1 MSTPS
6 HTGFDAGDGGM
17 RMCIRRHDWSQTPLG
32 PPGQW
37 PPSLRTAVEMMLHSA
52 FPMFLAWGPD
62 LTFLYND
69 AYAPLLGQKHG
80 RALGERFCELWAEV
94 WTDMVPLIDR
104 ALSGKQV
111 YFEDMPMTVNRRG
124 YPERATFTFS
134 HAPLIG
140 DDGQVAGLFCTV
152 METTR
157 RVASER
163 RAAFELTVSDAL
175 RPLASSEEVI
185 ATACAL
191 LGGELHA
198 GRVVYAEMVE
208 ASGRFSVPH
217 WWARDGR
224 ARARLNL
231 KPDFRLDEFGPA
243 VGAALRAGDVV
254 RIHDSAH
261 DVRTLGYRSAY
272 VADGIGAML
281 VVPLVKLG
289 RLTACLGI
297 DCPLARHWSE
307 DDVQLARDVAERT
320 WAAAETA
327 RAQAELRAERDRS
340 RHIFDTIAEGFAVF
354 DANWNIVE
362 MNAEGL
368 RLCRA
373 TAQEIVGRNHWEV
386 FPHTVDMDAGRMY
399 REVMR
404 TRVASAAVYSHTF
417 PDGERVW
424 TEVRAYPMQDGSIAS
439 FFRDITDRKLAEE
452 RLMEADRRKDEF
464 LAMLA
469 HELRNPLAPISAAAE
484 LLRIGTLDEARVRQS
499 SNIIGRQVR
508 HMTRLVDDLLD
519 VSRVTRGLITLERAP
534 VAMRAVVQE
543 AVEQVRPAIDARRQ
557 ALSLHLPPS
566 WAQVEGDKARLVQ
579 VVANVLGNATK
590 YTSDAGAIDL
600 RAEVR
605 AGGGK
610 HALVIGVRDQGIGM
624 DRELT
629 KRVFDLFTQA
639 ERSSDRSQGGLGLGL
654 ALVRNL
660 VELHGGTVGCSSPG
674 PGKGS
679 TFVITLPLAQGAAP
693 AQPPESA
700 AAAGAAGAAGLAEP
714 AAAAVRAAALKI
726 LVVDDN
732 VDAAETL
739 GLLLAACGHEVVV
752 EHEPV
757 RALERARS
765 VAPDVC
771 LLDIGLPGMDGR
783 ELARRLRAQPE
794 TAAAVLVAVTGYGQQ
809 QDRDQAFA
817 AGFQHHLVKPVDID
831 ALERLLEGVGA
842 AAGLAAGAA

>member
-1 MSTPS
+1 MSFPL
-6 HTGFDAGDGGM
+6 HTGSDDGGM
-17 RMCIRRHDWSQTPLG
+17 RMRIRRHDWSQTPLG
-32 PPGQW
+32 PAADW
-37 PPSLRTAVEMMLHSA
+37 PPALRTAVDMMLHSA

-69 AYAPLLGQKHG
+69 AYVPLLGQKHEH
-80 RALGERFCELWAEV
+80 ALGERFSDLWAEV
-94 WTDMVPLIDR
+94 WKEMVPLIDR
-104 ALSGKQV
+104 ALSGKPV
-111 YFEDMPMTVNRRG
+111 YFEDMPMTVMRRG
-124 YPERATFTFS
+124 YPERATFTLS

-140 DDGQVAGLFCTV
+140 EDGQVAGLFCTV

-157 RVASER
+157 RVAAER

-185 ATACAL
+185 ATASAL

-198 GRVVYAEMVE
+198 GRVVYAEMDE
-208 ASGRFSVPH
+208 SSGRFSVPR

-224 ARARLNL
+224 KWAQPNQQ
-231 KPDFRLDEFGPA
+231 PNFSLDEFGPA

-254 RIHDSAH
+254 RIHDSAR
-261 DVRTLGYRSAY
+261 DVRTVGYRSAY
-272 VADGIGAML
+272 VADQIGALL
-281 VVPLVKLG
+281 VVPLVKSG

-297 DCPLARHWSE
+297 DCPQPRHWSE

-320 WAAAETA
+320 WAATETA
-327 RAQAELRAERDRS
+327 RAQAALRAERDRS
-340 RHIFDTIAEGFAVF
+340 RSVFDTIAEGFAVF
-354 DANWNIVE
+354 DADWTILE

-368 RLCRA
+368 RICRT
-373 TAQEIVGRNHWEV
+373 TAEEVIGRNHWDV
-386 FPHTVDMDAGRMY
+386 FPHTVDMELGRMY

-404 TRVASAAVYSHTF
+404 TRVASAAICFHTY
-417 PDGERVW
+417 PDGQRMV
-424 TEVRAYPMQDGSIAS
+424 TEVRAYPMPDGSIAS

-452 RLMEADRRKDEF
+452 KLLEADRRKDEF

-484 LLRIGTLDEARVRQS
+484 LLRLGPPSEARVRQS

-534 VAMRAVVQE
+534 VGMRAVVQE
-543 AVEQVRPAIDARRQ
+543 AVEQVRPAIEARRQ
-557 ALSLHLPPS
+557 KLGVHLPPS
-566 WAQVEGDKARLVQ
+566 WATVEGDKARLVQ

-590 YTSDAGAIDL
+590 YTPEERAIDL

-605 AGGGK
+605 GMGEGSM
-610 HALVIGVRDQGIGM
+610 LVLSVRDEGIGM

-629 KRVFDLFTQA
+629 ARVFDLFTQA
-639 ERSSDRSQGGLGLGL
+639 ERSPDRSQGGLGLGL

-660 VELHGGTVGCSSPG
+660 VELQGGMVGCSSPG
-674 PGKGS
+674 LGKGS
-679 TFVITLPLAQGAAP
+679 TFVITLPLMPAAVPEPDLAPPP
-693 AQPPESA
+693 ATA
-700 AAAGAAGAAGLAEP
+700 AAAG
-714 AAAAVRAAALKI
+714 VLKV

-739 GLLLAACGHEVVV
+739 GLLLAAHGHEVVV
-752 EHEPV
+752 EHGALH
-757 RALERARS
+757 ALERARTL
-765 VAPDVC
+765 APDVC
-771 LLDIGLPGMDGR
+771 LLDIGLPEIDGR

-794 TAAAVLVAVTGYGQQ
+794 TARAVLVAVTGYGQQ
-809 QDRDQAFA
+809 QDREEAFA
-817 AGFQHHLVKPVDID
+817 AGFQHHLVKPVDFD
-831 ALERLLEGVGA
+831 ALARLLGEVR
-842 AAGLAAGAA
+842 AGAPAET

>member
-1 MSTPS
+1 
-6 HTGFDAGDGGM
+6 M
-17 RMCIRRHDWSQTPLG
+17 RIRRHDWSQTPLG
-32 PPGQW
+32 PAQGW
-37 PPSLRTAVEMMLHSA
+37 PPALRTAVDMMLHSS

-69 AYAPLLGQKHG
+69 AYVPLLGQKHG
-80 RALGERFCELWAEV
+80 NALGERFCDLWAEV
-94 WTDMVPLIDR
+94 WNEMVPLIDR
-104 ALSGKQV
+104 ALSGKPV
-111 YFEDMPMTVNRRG
+111 YFEDMPMTVTRRG

-157 RVASER
+157 RVAAER

-185 ATACAL
+185 ATASAL
-191 LGGELHA
+191 LGGELQA
-198 GRVVYAEMVE
+198 GRVMYAERDE
-208 ASGRFSVPH
+208 SSGRFSVPR

-224 ARARLNL
+224 RMSQ
-231 KPDFRLDEFGPA
+231 PSFSLDEFGPA

-254 RIHDSAH
+254 RIHDTAR
-261 DVRTLGYRSAY
+261 DVRTVGYRSAY
-272 VADGIGAML
+272 VASRIGSLL
-281 VVPLVKLG
+281 VVPLVKSG

-297 DCPLARHWSE
+297 DCPQPRHWSE

-320 WAAAETA
+320 WAATETA
-327 RAQAELRAERDRS
+327 RAQAALRAERDRS
-340 RHIFDTIAEGFAVF
+340 RSVFDTIAEGFAVF
-354 DANWNIVE
+354 DADWTILE

-373 TAQEIVGRNHWEV
+373 TADEIIGRNHWEV

-399 REVMR
+399 REVMK
-404 TRVASAAVYSHTF
+404 TRVASAAIYSHAF
-417 PDGERVW
+417 PDGQRIW
-424 TEVRAYPMQDGSIAS
+424 TEVRAYPMPDGSIAS

-452 RLMEADRRKDEF
+452 KLLEADRRKDEF

-484 LLRIGTLDEARVRQS
+484 LLRIGAPSEALVRRS

-519 VSRVTRGLITLERAP
+519 VSRVTRGLITLERTP
-534 VAMRAVVQE
+534 VGMRGVVQE

-557 ALSLHLPPS
+557 RLAVHLPPS
-566 WAQVEGDKARLVQ
+566 WATVEGDKARLVQ

-590 YTSDAGAIDL
+590 YTPEGRAIDL

-605 AGGGK
+605 AAGESAGEST
-610 HALVIGVRDQGIGM
+610 ALVLSVRDEGIGM

-629 KRVFDLFTQA
+629 ERVFDLFAQA
-639 ERSSDRSQGGLGLGL
+639 ERSPDRSQGGLGLGL

-660 VELHGGTVGCSSPG
+660 VELQGGAVGCSSPG
-674 PGKGS
+674 VGKGS
-679 TFVITLPLAQGAAP
+679 TFVITLPLLHAEVPDAGPVAAMP
-693 AQPPESA
+693 
-700 AAAGAAGAAGLAEP
+700 AAAGP
-714 AAAAVRAAALKI
+714 ADTLKV

-739 GLLLAACGHEVVV
+739 GLLLAAQGHEVVV
-752 EHEPV
+752 EHGAL
-757 RALERARS
+757 RALERARTL
-765 VAPDVC
+765 VPDVC
-771 LLDIGLPGMDGR
+771 LLDIGLPEIDGR
-783 ELARRLRAQPE
+783 ELARRLRAQLE
-794 TAAAVLVAVTGYGQQ
+794 TAHAVLVAVTGYGQQ
-809 QDRDQAFA
+809 QDREDAFA
-817 AGFQHHLVKPVDID
+817 AGFQHHLVKPVDFD
-831 ALERLLEGVGA
+831 ALVRLLGEVR
-842 AAGLAAGAA
+842 AGTQAMSQEAS

>member
-1 MSTPS
+1 MASPL
-6 HTGFDAGDGGM
+6 HTGSGNDGGM
-17 RMCIRRHDWSQTPLG
+17 RVRIRRHDWSQTPLG
-32 PPGQW
+32 PIEGW
-37 PPSLRTAVEMMLHSA
+37 PPALRTAVEMMLHSA

-62 LTFLYND
+62 LVFLYND

-80 RALGERFCELWAEV
+80 RALGERFSDLWAEV
-94 WTDMVPLIDR
+94 WKDMVPLIDR
-104 ALSGKQV
+104 ALSGKPV
-111 YFEDMPMTVNRRG
+111 YFEDMPMTVARRG

-134 HAPLIG
+134 HAPLVG
-140 DDGQVAGLFCTV
+140 GDGQVAGLFCTV

-157 RVASER
+157 RVAAER

-185 ATACAL
+185 ATASAL

-198 GRVVYAEMVE
+198 GRVVYAEMNH
-208 ASGRFSVPH
+208 ASGRFSVPR

-224 ARARLNL
+224 SMSQ
-231 KPDFRLDEFGPA
+231 PSFSLDEFGPA

-254 RIHDSAH
+254 RIHDTAR
-261 DVRTLGYRSAY
+261 DVRTIGCRSAY
-272 VADGIGAML
+272 VADRIGALL
-281 VVPLVKLG
+281 VVPLVKSN

-297 DCPLARHWSE
+297 DCPQARHWSD

-320 WAAAETA
+320 WAAVETA

-340 RHIFDTIAEGFAVF
+340 RNIFDTIAEGFALF
-354 DANWNIVE
+354 DADWNVLE

-368 RLCRA
+368 RICRLEA
-373 TAQEIVGRNHWEV
+373 LDVVGRNHWEV
-386 FPHTVDMDAGRMY
+386 FPHTVEAEPGPMY

-404 TRVASAAVYSHTF
+404 TRVAGAAEHAHTF
-417 PDGERVW
+417 PDGSRLW
-424 TEVRAYPMQDGSIAS
+424 TEVRAYPMQDGGMAA

-452 RLMEADRRKDEF
+452 KLVEADRRKDEF

-484 LLRIGTLDEARVRQS
+484 LLRIGALNEARVRQS

-519 VSRVTRGLITLERAP
+519 VSRVTRGLITLERAQ
-534 VAMRAVVQE
+534 VGMRAVVQE
-543 AVEQVRPAIDARRQ
+543 AVEQVRPAIEARGQR
-557 ALSLHLPPS
+557 LSVHLPPS
-566 WAQVEGDKARLVQ
+566 WALVEGDKARLVQ
-579 VVANVLGNATK
+579 VVANVLGNAAK
-590 YTSDAGAIDL
+590 YTPDACAIDL

-605 AGGGK
+605 AE
-610 HALVIGVRDQGIGM
+610 ALVIGVRDEGIGM
-624 DRELT
+624 ERELT
-629 KRVFDLFTQA
+629 ERVFDLFAQA

-674 PGKGS
+674 LGKGS
-679 TFVITLPLAQGAAP
+679 TFVISLPLMRDALPAAPPSSGLPASDGAAARP
-693 AQPPESA
+693 
-700 AAAGAAGAAGLAEP
+700 
-714 AAAAVRAAALKI
+714 LKL

-739 GLLLAACGHEVVV
+739 GLLLAAHGHEVVV
-752 EHEPV
+752 EHDPL
-757 RALERARS
+757 RALERARAG
-765 VAPDVC
+765 VPDVC
-771 LLDIGLPGMDGR
+771 LLDIGLPEIDGR

-794 TAAAVLVAVTGYGQQ
+794 TAGAVLVAVTGYGQQ
-809 QDRDQAFA
+809 QDRDQTRE
-817 AGFQHHLVKPVDID
+817 AGFQHHLVKPLDVD
-831 ALERLLEGVGA
+831 ALVRLLGEVGAGLRAGA
-842 AAGLAAGAA
+842 AAWHPAS

>member
-1 MSTPS
+1 MSFPT
-6 HTGFDAGDGGM
+6 HTIDDGM
-17 RMCIRRHDWSQTPLG
+17 RMRIRRHDWSQTPLG
-32 PPGQW
+32 PPADW
-37 PPSLRTAVEMMLHSA
+37 PAALRTAVDMVLHSA

-62 LTFLYND
+62 LIFLYND
-69 AYAPLLGQKHG
+69 AYTPLLGQKHG
-80 RALGERFCELWAEV
+80 RALGARFRDLWAEV
-94 WTDMVPLIDR
+94 WKDMVPLIDR
-104 ALSGKQV
+104 ALSGKPV
-111 YFEDMPMTVNRRG
+111 YFEDMPMTVTRRG

-152 METTR
+152 IETTR
-157 RVASER
+157 RVAAER

-185 ATACAL
+185 ATASAL

-198 GRVVYAEMVE
+198 GRVVYAELDE
-208 ASGRFSVPH
+208 ASGRFSVPRR
-217 WWARDGR
+217 WARDGR
-224 ARARLNL
+224 
-231 KPDFRLDEFGPA
+231 KPSRPSFSLDEFGPA
-243 VGAALRAGDVV
+243 VGAALRAGDIV
-254 RIHDSAH
+254 RIHDTAR
-261 DVRTLGYRSAY
+261 DVRTIGYRSAY
-272 VADGIGAML
+272 IADQIGSLLAI
-281 VVPLVKLG
+281 PLVKSG

-297 DCPLARHWSE
+297 DCPQARHWSD

-327 RAQAELRAERDRS
+327 RAQAALRAERDRS

-354 DANWNIVE
+354 DADWNIVE

-368 RLCRA
+368 RLCRVK
-373 TAQEIVGRNHWEV
+373 AQDVIGRNHWEV

-399 REVMR
+399 REVMG
-404 TRVASAAVYSHTF
+404 TRVASAAIYAHTF
-417 PDGERVW
+417 PDGERIW

-452 RLMEADRRKDEF
+452 KLVEADRRKDEF

-484 LLRIGTLDEARVRQS
+484 LLRIGRLEEARVRQS

-519 VSRVTRGLITLERAP
+519 VSRVTRGLITLERSP
-534 VAMRAVVQE
+534 VGMRGVVQE
-543 AVEQVRPAIDARRQ
+543 AVEQVKPAMDARRQ
-557 ALSLHLPPS
+557 RLSVHLPPS

-590 YTSDAGAIDL
+590 YTPEACAIDV

-605 AGGGK
+605 AEVGTRKGRS
-610 HALVIGVRDQGIGM
+610 ALVISVRDEGIGM
-624 DRELT
+624 EPELT
-629 KRVFDLFTQA
+629 ERVFDLFTQA

-660 VELHGGTVGCSSPG
+660 VELQGGSVACSSPG
-674 PGKGS
+674 LGKGS
-679 TFVITLPLAQGAAP
+679 TFVITLPLLANAESGAPP
-693 AQPPESA
+693 AALPAVQ
-700 AAAGAAGAAGLAEP
+700 AGAPQPL
-714 AAAAVRAAALKI
+714 RI

-739 GLLLAACGHEVVV
+739 GLLLAAHGHEVVV
-752 EHEPV
+752 EHEPF
-757 RALERARS
+757 RALDRARS

-771 LLDIGLPGMDGR
+771 LLDIGLPGIDGR

-794 TAAAVLVAVTGYGQQ
+794 TASSVLMAVTGYGQQ
-809 QDRDQAFA
+809 QDREQALA
-817 AGFQHHLVKPVDID
+817 AGFQHHLVKPVDFD
-831 ALERLLEGVGA
+831 ALVRLLDEVRA
-842 AAGLAAGAA
+842 APQDAAQVSARFLSASGCS

>member
-1 MSTPS
+1 MAPPS
-6 HTGFDAGDGGM
+6 HTGFDSDDGM
-17 RMCIRRHDWSQTPLG
+17 RMRIRRHDWSRTPLG
-32 PPGQW
+32 PRESW
-37 PPSLRTAVEMMLHSA
+37 PPALRTAVDMMLHSA
-52 FPMFLAWGPD
+52 FPMFMAWGPD

-69 AYAPLLGQKHG
+69 AYVPLLGQKHG
-80 RALGERFCELWAEV
+80 RALGERFSGLWAEV
-94 WTDMVPLIDR
+94 WQEMVPLIDR
-104 ALSGKQV
+104 ALSGKPV

-134 HAPLIG
+134 HSPLIG
-140 DDGQVAGLFCTV
+140 EDGQVAGLFCTV

-157 RVASER
+157 RVAAER

-185 ATACAL
+185 ATASAL
-191 LGGELHA
+191 LGGELQA
-198 GRVVYAEMVE
+198 GRVVYAEMN
-208 ASGRFSVPH
+208 ASTERFSVPR

-224 ARARLNL
+224 TMSQ
-231 KPDFRLDEFGPA
+231 PSFSLDEFGPA

-254 RIHDSAH
+254 RIHDTAR
-261 DVRTLGYRSAY
+261 DVRTMGYRSAY
-272 VADGIGAML
+272 IADQIGSML
-281 VVPLVKLG
+281 VVPLVKSN

-297 DCPLARHWSE
+297 DCPQPRHWTDE
-307 DDVQLARDVAERT
+307 DVQLARDVAERT
-320 WAAAETA
+320 WAATETA

-340 RHIFDTIAEGFAVF
+340 RHLFDTIAEGFAVF
-354 DANWNIVE
+354 DADWNIVE

-368 RLCRA
+368 RLCRT
-373 TAQEIVGRNHWEV
+373 TAEEVIGRNHWEV

-404 TRVASAAVYSHTF
+404 TRVASAAIYSHTF
-417 PDGERVW
+417 ADGQRIW

-452 RLMEADRRKDEF
+452 KLMEADRRKDEF

-484 LLRIGTLDEARVRQS
+484 LLRLGRLDEARLRQS

-519 VSRVTRGLITLERAP
+519 VSRVTRGLITLERAR
-534 VAMRAVVQE
+534 VGMRGVVQE
-543 AVEQVRPAIDARRQ
+543 AVEQVKPAMDARHQ
-557 ALSLHLPPS
+557 KLSVHLPPS
-566 WAQVEGDKARLVQ
+566 WAVVEGDKARLVQ

-590 YTSDAGAIDL
+590 YTPEDRAIDL
-600 RAEVR
+600 RAEAR
-605 AGGGK
+605 GGL
-610 HALVIGVRDQGIGM
+610 LVISVRDEGIGM

-629 KRVFDLFTQA
+629 DRVFDLFTQA

-660 VELHGGTVGCSSPG
+660 VELQGGSVGCSSPG
-674 PGKGS
+674 LGKGS
-679 TFVITLPLAQGAAP
+679 TFVITLPLLEME
-693 AQPPESA
+693 ESERET
-700 AAAGAAGAAGLAEP
+700 AAAGTPSTAHG
-714 AAAAVRAAALKI
+714 AALKV

-739 GLLLAACGHEVVV
+739 GLLLAAYGHEVVI
-752 EHEPV
+752 EHEPL
-757 RALERARS
+757 RAIERARS

-783 ELARRLRAQPE
+783 ELARRLRALPE
-794 TAAAVLVAVTGYGQQ
+794 TAASVLVAVTGYGQQ
-809 QDRDQAFA
+809 QDREQAFE
-817 AGFQHHLVKPVDID
+817 AGFQHHLVKPVDFD
-831 ALERLLEGVGA
+831 TLARLLDGVRA
-842 AAGLAAGAA
+842 VPC

>member
-1 MSTPS
+1 MASPT
-6 HTGFDAGDGGM
+6 HTGSDGDGGM
-17 RMCIRRHDWSQTPLG
+17 RVRIRRHDWQQTPLG
-32 PPGQW
+32 PIAGW
-37 PPSLRTAVEMMLHSA
+37 PPALRTAVEMMLHSA

-69 AYAPLLGQKHG
+69 AYVPLLGQKHG
-80 RALGERFCELWAEV
+80 RALGERFCDLWAEV
-94 WTDMVPLIDR
+94 WKEMVPLIDR

-111 YFEDMPMTVNRRG
+111 YYEDMPMMVVRRG

-140 DDGQVAGLFCTV
+140 DDGQVAGLYCTV

-157 RVASER
+157 RVAAER

-185 ATACAL
+185 ATASAL

-198 GRVVYAEMVE
+198 GRVVYADMNH
-208 ASGRFSVPH
+208 ASGRFSVPR

-224 ARARLNL
+224 MMSQ
-231 KPDFRLDEFGPA
+231 PSFSLDEFGPA

-254 RIHDSAH
+254 RIHDSAR
-261 DVRTLGYRSAY
+261 DVRTMGYRSAY
-272 VADGIGAML
+272 IADGIGSLL
-281 VVPLVKLG
+281 VVPLVKSN

-297 DCPLARHWSE
+297 DCPQPRHWSD

-320 WAAAETA
+320 WAATETA

-354 DANWNIVE
+354 DADWTILE

-373 TAQEIVGRNHWEV
+373 SADDVIGRNHWEV

-404 TRVASAAVYSHTF
+404 TRVASAAIYSYTY
-417 PDGERVW
+417 PDGQRIW

-452 RLMEADRRKDEF
+452 KLMEADRRKDEF

-484 LLRIGTLDEARVRQS
+484 LLRIGTLNEARVRQS

-519 VSRVTRGLITLERAP
+519 VSRVTRGLITLERAQ
-534 VAMRAVVQE
+534 VGMRAVVQE
-543 AVEQVRPAIDARRQ
+543 AVEQVRPAIEGRRQ
-557 ALSLHLPPS
+557 RLALHLPPS
-566 WAQVEGDKARLVQ
+566 WTMVEGDKARLVQ

-590 YTSDAGAIDL
+590 YTPDGCAIDL

-605 AGGGK
+605 AGGEKG
-610 HALVIGVRDQGIGM
+610 ALVISVRDEGIGM

-629 KRVFDLFTQA
+629 ERVFDLFTQA

-660 VELHGGTVGCSSPG
+660 VELHGGMVACSSPG
-674 PGKGS
+674 LGKGS
-679 TFVITLPLAQGAAP
+679 TFVITLPLLRDALPAPLPEAHAP
-693 AQPPESA
+693 AA
-700 AAAGAAGAAGLAEP
+700 KAGS
-714 AAAAVRAAALKI
+714 LKV

-739 GLLLAACGHEVVV
+739 GLLLAAHGHEVVV
-752 EHEPV
+752 EHEPL
-757 RALERARS
+757 RALDRARS
-765 VAPDVC
+765 SAPDVC
-771 LLDIGLPGMDGR
+771 LLDIGLPEIDGR

-794 TAAAVLVAVTGYGQQ
+794 TAGAVLVAVTGYGQQ
-809 QDRDQAFA
+809 QDRDEAFA
-817 AGFQHHLVKPVDID
+817 AGFQHHLVKPVDFETL
-831 ALERLLEGVGA
+831 ARLLDQVQA
-842 AAGLAAGAA
+842 APRVPQDA

>member
-1 MSTPS
+1 MSSPT
-6 HTGFDAGDGGM
+6 HTIDDGM
-17 RMCIRRHDWSQTPLG
+17 RMRIRRHDWSQTPLG
-32 PPGQW
+32 PPGEW
-37 PPSLRTAVEMMLHSA
+37 PPALRTAVDMVLHSA

-62 LTFLYND
+62 LIFLYND
-69 AYAPLLGQKHG
+69 AYVPLLGQKHG
-80 RALGERFCELWAEV
+80 RALGEPFRDLWSEV
-94 WTDMVPLIDR
+94 WKDMVPLIDR
-104 ALSGKQV
+104 ALSGKPV
-111 YFEDMPMTVNRRG
+111 YFEDMPMTVMRRG
-124 YPERATFTFS
+124 YPERASFTFS

-185 ATACAL
+185 ATASAL

-198 GRVVYAEMVE
+198 DRVVYAEMND
-208 ASGRFSVPH
+208 ATGRFSVPR
-217 WWARDGR
+217 WWSRDGR
-224 ARARLNL
+224 QWTQ
-231 KPDFRLDEFGPA
+231 PSFSLDEFGPA

-254 RIHDSAH
+254 RIHDSAR
-261 DVRTLGYRSAY
+261 DVRTIGYRSAY
-272 VADGIGAML
+272 IADRIGALL
-281 VVPLVKLG
+281 VVPLVKSG

-297 DCPLARHWSE
+297 DCVLARHWS
-307 DDVQLARDVAERT
+307 DDDLQLARDVAERT
-320 WAAAETA
+320 WGAAETA
-327 RAQAELRAERDRS
+327 RAQAALRAERDRS
-340 RHIFDTIAEGFAVF
+340 RNIFDTIAEGFAVF
-354 DANWNIVE
+354 DADWNIVE

-368 RLCRA
+368 RLCRVKA
-373 TAQEIVGRNHWEV
+373 EETIGRSHWDV
-386 FPHTVDMDAGRMY
+386 FPHTVDMELGRMY
-399 REVMR
+399 REVMQ
-404 TRVASAAVYSHTF
+404 TRVASAAIYSYPF
-417 PDGERVW
+417 PDGQRIW
-424 TEVRAYPMQDGSIAS
+424 TEVRAYPMPDGSIAS

-452 RLMEADRRKDEF
+452 KLVEADRRKDEF

-484 LLRIGTLDEARVRQS
+484 LLRIGTLGEERVRQS

-519 VSRVTRGLITLERAP
+519 VSRVTRGLITLERAE
-534 VAMRAVVQE
+534 VGMRGVVQE

-557 ALSLHLPPS
+557 RLSVHLPPS

-590 YTSDAGAIDL
+590 YTPEGRAIDL

-605 AGGGK
+605 GEGGK
-610 HALVIGVRDQGIGM
+610 GVLVIGVRDEGIGM
-624 DRELT
+624 DRELSA
-629 KRVFDLFTQA
+629 RVFDLFAQG

-660 VELHGGTVGCSSPG
+660 VELHGGMVGCSSPG

-679 TFVITLPLAQGAAP
+679 SFVITLPLLPEAVSAPRQQGPAP
-693 AQPPESA
+693 A
-700 AAAGAAGAAGLAEP
+700 P
-714 AAAAVRAAALKI
+714 AAQAGVLRV

-739 GLLLAACGHEVVV
+739 GLLLAAHGHEVVV
-752 EHEPV
+752 EHEPL
-757 RALERARS
+757 RALERARR

-771 LLDIGLPGMDGR
+771 LLDIGLPGMDGH

-794 TAAAVLVAVTGYGQQ
+794 TAASMLVAITGYGQQ
-809 QDRDQAFA
+809 QDRDAAFA
-817 AGFQHHLVKPVDID
+817 AGFQHHLVKPVDVD
-831 ALERLLEGVGA
+831 ALARLLEGVQA
-842 AAGLAAGAA
+842 APQDARVPT

>member
-1 MSTPS
+1 MSFPT
-6 HTGFDAGDGGM
+6 HTGPDDGGM
-17 RMCIRRHDWSQTPLG
+17 RMRIRGHDWNQTPLG
-32 PPGQW
+32 PPEHW
-37 PPSLRTAVEMMLHSA
+37 PSALRTAVDMVLHSA

-62 LTFLYND
+62 LIFIYND

-80 RALGERFCELWAEV
+80 RALGERFCDLWAEV
-94 WTDMVPLIDR
+94 WKDMVPLIDR
-104 ALSGKQV
+104 ALSGKPV
-111 YFEDMPMTVNRRG
+111 YYEDMAMTVMRRG

-157 RVASER
+157 RVAAER

-185 ATACAL
+185 ATGSAL

-198 GRVVYAEMVE
+198 GRVVYAQMDD
-208 ASGRFSVPH
+208 ATGRFSVPR
-217 WWARDGR
+217 WWARDER
-224 ARARLNL
+224 KLSQPSFSL
-231 KPDFRLDEFGPA
+231 EEFGPA

-254 RIHDSAH
+254 RIHDTAR
-261 DVRTLGYRSAY
+261 DVRTMGYRSAY
-272 VADGIGAML
+272 IADQIGSLL
-281 VVPLVKLG
+281 VVPLVKSG

-297 DCPLARHWSE
+297 DCPQARHWSE

-327 RAQAELRAERDRS
+327 RAQAALRAERDRS

-354 DANWNIVE
+354 DADWNIVE

-368 RLCRA
+368 RLCRVK
-373 TAQEIVGRNHWEV
+373 AQDVIGRNHWEV

-404 TRVASAAVYSHTF
+404 TRVASATIYSHTF
-417 PDGERVW
+417 PDGQRIW

-439 FFRDITDRKLAEE
+439 FFRDITDRKLAEDK
-452 RLMEADRRKDEF
+452 LVEADRCKDEF

-484 LLRIGTLDEARVRQS
+484 LLRIGRLEEARVRQS

-519 VSRVTRGLITLERAP
+519 VSRVTRGLITLERAQ
-534 VAMRAVVQE
+534 VGMRAVVQE
-543 AVEQVRPAIDARRQ
+543 AVEQVKPSIEARRQ
-557 ALSLHLPPS
+557 RLSVHLPPS
-566 WAQVEGDKARLVQ
+566 WALVEGDKARLVQ

-590 YTSDAGAIDL
+590 YTPENCAIDL

-605 AGGGK
+605 AAGDK
-610 HALVIGVRDQGIGM
+610 STLVIGVRDEGIGM
-624 DRELT
+624 ERELT
-629 KRVFDLFTQA
+629 ARVFDLFTQA
-639 ERSSDRSQGGLGLGL
+639 QRSSDRSQGGLGLGL

-679 TFVITLPLAQGAAP
+679 TFVITLPLLQGAAP
-693 AQPPESA
+693 AA
-700 AAAGAAGAAGLAEP
+700 VAEP
-714 AAAAVRAAALKI
+714 AAPVVHAGVLKV

-739 GLLLAACGHEVVV
+739 GLLLAAHGHEVVV
-752 EHEPV
+752 EHEPL

-765 VAPDVC
+765 SPPDVC
-771 LLDIGLPGMDGR
+771 LLDIGLPDIDGR

-794 TAAAVLVAVTGYGQQ
+794 TAHAALVAVTGYGQQ
-809 QDRDQAFA
+809 QDREQAFA
-817 AGFQHHLVKPVDID
+817 AGFQHHLVKPVDFD
-831 ALERLLEGVGA
+831 ALVRLLDEVRPAPDVQPAMPQA
-842 AAGLAAGAA
+842 ARGLLDPLI

>member
-1 MSTPS
+1 MYRRQEKLCDNRPMSSPS
-6 HTGFDAGDGGM
+6 HTMDDGM
-17 RMCIRRHDWSQTPLG
+17 RMRIRRHDWSQTPLG
-32 PPGQW
+32 PPGEW
-37 PPSLRTAVEMMLHSA
+37 PPALRTAVDMVLHSS

-62 LTFLYND
+62 LIFLYND
-69 AYAPLLGQKHG
+69 AYVPLLGQKHG
-80 RALGERFCELWAEV
+80 RALGERFCDLWAEV
-94 WTDMVPLIDR
+94 WKDMVPLIDR
-104 ALSGKQV
+104 ALSGKPV
-111 YFEDMPMTVNRRG
+111 YFEDMPMTVMRRG

-185 ATACAL
+185 ATASAL

-198 GRVVYAEMVE
+198 DRVVYAEMNE
-208 ASGRFSVPH
+208 ATGRFSVPR

-224 ARARLNL
+224 
-231 KPDFRLDEFGPA
+231 KWTQPSFSLDEFGPA

-254 RIHDSAH
+254 RIHDTAR
-261 DVRTLGYRSAY
+261 DVRTMGYRSAY
-272 VADGIGAML
+272 IADRIGALL
-281 VVPLVKLG
+281 VVPLVKSG

-297 DCPLARHWSE
+297 DCLLARHWS
-307 DDVQLARDVAERT
+307 DDDLQLARDVAERT

-327 RAQAELRAERDRS
+327 RAQAALRAERDRS
-340 RHIFDTIAEGFAVF
+340 RNIFDTIAEGFAVF
-354 DANWNIVE
+354 DADWNIVE

-368 RLCRA
+368 RLCRVRA
-373 TAQEIVGRNHWEV
+373 EETIGRSHWEV
-386 FPHTVDMDAGRMY
+386 FPHTVDMELGRMY

-404 TRVASAAVYSHTF
+404 TRVASAAIYSHSF
-417 PDGERVW
+417 PDGQRVW
-424 TEVRAYPMQDGSIAS
+424 TEVRAYPMPDGSIAS

-452 RLMEADRRKDEF
+452 KLVEADRRKDEF

-484 LLRIGTLDEARVRQS
+484 LLRIGTLGEERVRQS

-519 VSRVTRGLITLERAP
+519 VSRVTRGLITLERAEIG
-534 VAMRAVVQE
+534 MRGVVQE
-543 AVEQVRPAIDARRQ
+543 AVEQVRPAIEARRQ
-557 ALSLHLPPS
+557 RLSVHLPPS
-566 WAQVEGDKARLVQ
+566 WALVEGDKARLVQ

-590 YTSDAGAIDL
+590 YTPEGREIDL

-605 AGGGK
+605 GDGAKG
-610 HALVIGVRDQGIGM
+610 ALVISVRDEGIGM
-624 DRELT
+624 DRELSV
-629 KRVFDLFTQA
+629 RVFDLFTQG

-660 VELHGGTVGCSSPG
+660 VELHGGMVGCSSPG

-679 TFVITLPLAQGAAP
+679 TFVITLPLLREAVPAP
-693 AQPPESA
+693 LPQAPV
-700 AAAGAAGAAGLAEP
+700 P
-714 AAAAVRAAALKI
+714 AAKTGCLTV

-739 GLLLAACGHEVVV
+739 GLLLAAHGHEVVV
-752 EHEPV
+752 EHESL
-757 RALERARS
+757 RALERAKR

-771 LLDIGLPGMDGR
+771 LLDIGLPGIDGH

-794 TAAAVLVAVTGYGQQ
+794 TAASVLVAITGYGQQ
-809 QDRDQAFA
+809 QDRDEAFA
-817 AGFQHHLVKPVDID
+817 AGFRHHLVKPVDFD
-831 ALERLLEGVGA
+831 ALARLLDSVQA
-842 AAGLAAGAA
+842 PQDA

>member
-1 MSTPS
+1 MHRRQEKVCDNQSMSSPS
-6 HTGFDAGDGGM
+6 HTMDDGM
-17 RMCIRRHDWSQTPLG
+17 RMRIRRHDWGQTPLG
-32 PPGQW
+32 PPEGW
-37 PPSLRTAVEMMLHSA
+37 PPALRTAVDMMLHSA

-62 LTFLYND
+62 LVFLYND
-69 AYAPLLGQKHG
+69 AYVPLLGQKHG
-80 RALGERFCELWAEV
+80 RALGARFCDLWAEV
-94 WTDMVPLIDR
+94 WKDMVPLIDR
-104 ALSGKQV
+104 ALSGKPV
-111 YFEDMPMTVNRRG
+111 YFEDMPMTVMRRG

-140 DDGQVAGLFCTV
+140 EDGQVAGLFCTV

-185 ATACAL
+185 ATASAL

-198 GRVVYAEMVE
+198 DRVVYAEMDE
-208 ASGRFSVPH
+208 ASGRFSVPR

-224 ARARLNL
+224 RM
-231 KPDFRLDEFGPA
+231 PQPSFSLDEFGPA

-254 RIHDSAH
+254 RIHDTAR
-261 DVRTLGYRSAY
+261 DVRTMGYRSVY
-272 VADGIGAML
+272 IADRIAALL
-281 VVPLVKLG
+281 VVPLVKSG

-297 DCPLARHWSE
+297 DCASARHWS
-307 DDVQLARDVAERT
+307 DDDLQLARDVAERT

-327 RAQAELRAERDRS
+327 RAQAALRAERDRS
-340 RHIFDTIAEGFAVF
+340 RNIFDTIAEGFAMF
-354 DANWNIVE
+354 DADWTVLE

-368 RLCRA
+368 RICRL
-373 TAQEIVGRNHWEV
+373 QEEDVIGRNHWEV
-386 FPHTVDMDAGRMY
+386 FPHTVDAEPGPMY

-404 TRVASAAVYSHTF
+404 TRVAGFAEHSHVF
-417 PDGERVW
+417 PDGSRLW
-424 TEVRAYPMQDGSIAS
+424 TEVRAYPMQDGGLAA

-452 RLMEADRRKDEF
+452 KLVEADRRKDEF

-484 LLRIGTLDEARVRQS
+484 LLRIGRPDEARVRQS

-519 VSRVTRGLITLERAP
+519 VSRVTRGLITLERAQ
-534 VAMRAVVQE
+534 VGMRGVVQE

-557 ALSLHLPPS
+557 RLSVHLPPS

-579 VVANVLGNATK
+579 VVANVLGNAAK
-590 YTSDAGAIDL
+590 YTPEACAIDL

-605 AGGGK
+605 GEGGK
-610 HALVIGVRDQGIGM
+610 GALVISVRDEGIGM

-629 KRVFDLFTQA
+629 ERVFDLFTQG

-679 TFVITLPLAQGAAP
+679 TFVITLPLLQQAVPAP
-693 AQPPESA
+693 LPQAQPPA
-700 AAAGAAGAAGLAEP
+700 AQGGALN
-714 AAAAVRAAALKI
+714 V

-739 GLLLAACGHEVVV
+739 GLLLAAHGHEVVV
-752 EHEPV
+752 EHEPL
-757 RALERARS
+757 RALERARRS
-765 VAPDVC
+765 APDVC
-771 LLDIGLPGMDGR
+771 LLDIGLPGMDGH

-794 TAAAVLVAVTGYGQQ
+794 TASSVLVAITGYGQQ
-809 QDRDQAFA
+809 QDRDAAFA
-817 AGFQHHLVKPVDID
+817 AGFQHHLVKPVDVD
-831 ALERLLEGVGA
+831 ALVRLLDSVQA
-842 AAGLAAGAA
+842 PPQLT

>member
-1 MSTPS
+1 MASPL
-6 HTGFDAGDGGM
+6 HNGPDGDGGM
-17 RMCIRRHDWSQTPLG
+17 RLRMRRHAWAETPLG
-32 PPGQW
+32 PIEAW
-37 PPSLRTAVEMMLHSA
+37 PPALRTAVDMMLHSA

-69 AYAPLLGQKHG
+69 AYVPLLGQKHG
-80 RALGERFCELWAEV
+80 RALGERFCDLWSEV
-94 WTDMVPLIDR
+94 WKEMVPLIDR
-104 ALSGKQV
+104 ALSGKPV
-111 YFEDMPMTVNRRG
+111 YFEDMPMTVVRRG
-124 YPERATFTFS
+124 YPERANFTFS
-134 HAPLIG
+134 HAPLVS

-185 ATACAL
+185 ATASAL

-198 GRVVYAEMVE
+198 DRVAYAEMID
-208 ASGRFSVPH
+208 ATGRLSVPR

-224 ARARLNL
+224 
-231 KPDFRLDEFGPA
+231 KMSQPSFSLDEFGPA

-254 RIHDSAH
+254 RIHDTAR
-261 DVRTLGYRSAY
+261 DVRTIGYRSAY
-272 VADGIGAML
+272 IADGIGSML
-281 VVPLVKLG
+281 VVPLVKSG

-297 DCPLARHWSE
+297 DCMQPRYWSE
-307 DDVQLARDVAERT
+307 DDVQLARDLAERT

-354 DANWNIVE
+354 DADWTILE
-362 MNAEGL
+362 MNVEGL
-368 RLCRA
+368 RLCRM
-373 TAQEIVGRNHWEV
+373 TGPEVIGRNHWEV

-404 TRVASAAVYSHTF
+404 TRVASAAIYAHTY

-439 FFRDITDRKLAEE
+439 FFRDISDRKLAEE
-452 RLMEADRRKDEF
+452 KLVEADRRKDEF

-484 LLRIGTLDEARVRQS
+484 LLHIGTLSEARVRQS

-519 VSRVTRGLITLERAP
+519 VSRVTRGLITLERDR
-534 VAMRAVVQE
+534 VGMRAVVQE
-543 AVEQVRPAIDARRQ
+543 AVEQVRPAIEARRQ
-557 ALSLHLPPS
+557 ALSVRLPPS
-566 WAQVEGDKARLVQ
+566 WALVEGDKARLVQ

-590 YTSDAGAIDL
+590 YTPEACAIDL
-600 RAEVR
+600 RAEVLSR
-605 AGGGK
+605 GGNS
-610 HALVIGVRDQGIGM
+610 ALAISVRDEGIGM
-624 DRELT
+624 DRALT
-629 KRVFDLFTQA
+629 ERVFDLFAQA
-639 ERSSDRSQGGLGLGL
+639 ERSSDRAQGGLGLGL

-660 VELHGGTVGCSSPG
+660 VELHGGMVGCSSPG

-679 TFVITLPLAQGAAP
+679 SFVITLPLLQDTVPASTPAPDAPGADGGAP
-693 AQPPESA
+693 QP
-700 AAAGAAGAAGLAEP
+700 
-714 AAAAVRAAALKI
+714 LKV

-739 GLLLAACGHEVVV
+739 GLLLAAHGHEVVV
-752 EHEPV
+752 EHDPL
-757 RALERARS
+757 RALERART

-771 LLDIGLPGMDGR
+771 LLDIGLPGMDGC
-783 ELARRLRAQPE
+783 ELARRLRAQAE
-794 TAAAVLVAVTGYGQQ
+794 TARAVLVAVTGYGQQ
-809 QDRDQAFA
+809 QDRDQTRA
-817 AGFQHHLVKPVDID
+817 AGFQHHLVKPLDFD
-831 ALERLLEGVGA
+831 ALARLLEAIQPLSVQGGA
-842 AAGLAAGAA
+842 